1 MHTSTRAEMLS
12 LQRMWQSSKSQ
23 CIHLWS
29 EEADLQTSHSYAR
42 RGAPRSS
49 WPRLNPLGVS
59 GSECAECPGR
69 KFSPRLD
76 DTIFPGC
83 LLWTFALLSSL
94 LEQNTACRGVVS
106 GAGVSECE
114 SQLQLIRC
122 VALGTVTSHASVS
135 FPVKWWDKN
144 GTD

>member
-1 MHTSTRAEMLS
+1 MHTSTWAEMPS
-12 LQRMWQSSKSQ
+12 LQRMWQSSRSQ
-23 CIHLWS
+23 YIHLWS
-29 EEADLQTSHSYAR
+29 EEADLQTTDSHVCG
-42 RGAPRSS
+42 GAPRSS

-59 GSECAECPGR
+59 CSECAECPGR
-69 KFSPRLD
+69 KFSPCLD
-76 DTIFPGC
+76 GTIFPGC
-83 LLWTFALLSSL
+83 LLWTFTLLSSL